1 MFQIP
6 DSVTPVRDNAL
17 ENQFIKDVVIPGS
30 VTSIGSY
37 AFSSNQIT
45 ELVIPDS
52 VTSIG
57 DFAFSS
63 NQITELV
70 ISDSVTSI
78 GRGVFQGNELREVVI
93 PDSVTSIGAYAFSAN
108 QLTDVVSPDSATS
121 ITDSAF
127 TGNPNLKQVA
137 LPYYFRNN
145 IPENSFDP
153 GVKFSLIGINV
164 IESIIGKGKLWGTR
178 EADLFTFDQFESF
191 SKTLLTESS
200 DSNPQKAIPLG

>member
-37 AFSSNQIT
+37 
-45 ELVIPDS
+45 
-52 VTSIG
+52 
-57 DFAFSS
+57 AFSS

-108 QLTDVVSPDSATS
+108 QLTDVVIPDSATS